1 MSRPVVGLIWAQAR
15 DAAGR
20 PVIGAGGVM
29 PWHLPEDLAHF
40 RRVTTGHPVVM
51 GRVTWDSLPVRFR
64 PLPGRLNVV
73 VTRQDGWVPDGA
85 ARPGATGTGVVVA
98 PSVEEGLAL
107 ASAAAEE
114 SGSGQVWVMGGAQVY
129 AATLPL
135 ADRCVVTEIDL
146 EVDGDA
152 FAPGIEAGPDG
163 DWVLAGPTDRTG
175 VPVTVGDAW
184 QTSQD
189 GVRFR
194 VLTYGRPPAA

>member
-1 MSRPVVGLIWAQAR
+1 MSRPVVGLVWAQAR
-15 DAAGR
+15 DTQGR
-20 PVIGAGGVM
+20 PVIGARGGM

-51 GRVTWDSLPVRFR
+51 GRVTWDSLPPRFR

-73 VTRQDGWVPDGA
+73 VTRQEDWLPDGA
-85 ARPGATGTGVVVA
+85 AHPGGPATGVVVA
-98 PSVEEGLAL
+98 PSVEQGLAL

-129 AATLPL
+129 TATLPL

-146 EVDGDA
+146 VVDGDA
-152 FAPGIEAGPDG
+152 FAPALAAGPDG
-163 DWVLAGPTDRTG
+163 DWALAGSPGGSG
-175 VPVTVGDAW
+175 VAGAALDGW
-184 QTSQD
+184 QTSAD

-194 VLTYGRPPAA
+194 FLTYERRR

>member
-1 MSRPVVGLIWAQAR
+1 MSRPVVGLVWAQAR
-15 DAAGR
+15 DTQGR
-20 PVIGAGGVM
+20 PVIGARGGM

-51 GRVTWDSLPVRFR
+51 GRVTWDSLPPRFR

-73 VTRQDGWVPDGA
+73 VTRQEDWLPDGA
-85 ARPGATGTGVVVA
+85 AHPGGPATGVVVA
-98 PSVEEGLAL
+98 PSVEQGLAL

-129 AATLPL
+129 TATLPL

-146 EVDGDA
+146 VVDGDA
-152 FAPGIEAGPDG
+152 FAPALAAGPDG
-163 DWVLAGPTDRTG
+163 DWALAGSPGSPG
-175 VPVTVGDAW
+175 VAGAALDGW
-184 QTSQD
+184 QTSAD

-194 VLTYGRPPAA
+194 FLTYERRR